1 MDHNGQKSVH
11 MADVALVCNCTR
23 PFLCAGMNMN
33 MGAGLLRR
41 AAVHSLIAL
50 MVLSFLLF
58 LYGNK
63 FVGSSVTENTS
74 AAIWL

>member
-1 MDHNGQKSVH
+1 

-33 MGAGLLRR
+33 RPPLHRGAGLLRR

-50 MVLSFLLF
+50 MVLSFLL
-58 LYGNK
+58 LVYGNK